1 MEVRR
6 VACRH
11 CGTVKR
17 EELDWLADNPLYTK
31 RFAFFV
37 GRRCRSSTIKDV
49 AKETHLH
56 WETVKELDKQYM
68 REQLKRTGTP
78 APVAIG
84 VDEISIRK
92 RHEYRIVVSDLKR
105 RRAIWFGGKD
115 RSETSMDE
123 FYTFLGEKRTRK
135 IRFAAMDMWKPF
147 RTSTERR
154 APNASIIYDKFHI
167 LTHLSS
173 AMDDIRRSEYKRVTG
188 SDRRFIKGQRYNL
201 LRNPDSLTKTGKEAL
216 RLLFKA
222 NKRLHTAYL
231 LREEFELLWECGTDE
246 QARRFFLRWR
256 QALKW
261 KRLKPFEEFAGL
273 IERHWDGIVNFCRSD
288 HSIPLGFV
296 EGLNNKIRVFQRRAY
311 GLKDQ
316 EYLRLKV
323 LTCSLKEI

>member
-1 MEVRR
+1 MQDSRRRPPPSPSASTRSPSASDTSTASSFPTSSAAVRSGSAAR
-6 VACRH
+6 I
-11 CGTVKR
+11 GVKR
-17 EELDWLADNPLYTK
+17 AWTSSI
-31 RFAFFV
+31 
-37 GRRCRSSTIKDV
+37 RSSARRGRGRSASLPWTCGSRSAPQPSGV
-49 AKETHLH
+49 L
-56 WETVKELDKQYM
+56 Q
-68 REQLKRTGTP
+68 TP
-78 APVAIG
+78 
-84 VDEISIRK
+84 
-92 RHEYRIVVSDLKR
+92 
-105 RRAIWFGGKD
+105 
-115 RSETSMDE
+115 
-123 FYTFLGEKRTRK
+123 
-135 IRFAAMDMWKPF
+135 PF
-147 RTSTERR
+147 
-154 APNASIIYDKFHI
+154 IYDKFHI

-261 KRLKPFEEFAGL
+261 KRLKPVEEFAGL